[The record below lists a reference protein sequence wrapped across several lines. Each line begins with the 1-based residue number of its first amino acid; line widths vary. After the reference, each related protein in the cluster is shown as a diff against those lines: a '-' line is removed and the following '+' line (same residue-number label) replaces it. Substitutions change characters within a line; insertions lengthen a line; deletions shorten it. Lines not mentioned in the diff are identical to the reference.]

1 MSWYEFTGFK
11 RLIQF
16 ADKFFHFNIEA
27 LVFFPFIIY
36 EVDEPSECAR
46 RRQKIH
52 LMQQLETFV
61 IFYYIIYWLDYIY
74 AYYHYRDFELSHM
87 KVRFEQEAIRN
98 TYMKH
103 DKKLW
108 GWFGYRISREP

>member
-11 RLIQF
+11 KLIKF

-27 LVFFPFIIY
+27 LVLFPFIIY
-36 EVDEPSECAR
+36 EVDKPSDCAR

-52 LMQQLETFV
+52 LWQQAETLV
-61 IFYYIIYWLDYIY
+61 IFYYIIYWLDFWY

-87 KVRFEQEAIRN
+87 KVRFEQEAIKN
-98 TYMKH
+98 TYMNRKRSMF
-103 DKKLW
+103 
-108 GWFGYRISREP
+108 GWLEFRISREP